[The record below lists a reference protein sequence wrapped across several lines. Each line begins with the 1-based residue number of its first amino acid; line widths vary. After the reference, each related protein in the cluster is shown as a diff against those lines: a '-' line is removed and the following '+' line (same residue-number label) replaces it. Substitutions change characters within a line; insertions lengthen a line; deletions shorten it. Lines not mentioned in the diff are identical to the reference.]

1 MRLKKYQEHGIK
13 FLTNNETVI
22 PYHSIL
28 GDDMGLG
35 KTAQAIVAA
44 ERVGAKKILII
55 CPSSVKINWMREILK
70 WSKYTNI
77 FVVGASKGTIARKCR
92 IPADAECVIVN
103 YELCIL
109 PAIQRQLLK
118 TVFDVGILDE
128 CHYLMNTTSGRTSAI
143 LAKGGII
150 WNCKYKWPMSGTFMK
165 NRNRDTFP
173 ILRALFP
180 FVLGKYTDYKLF
192 AEKFCGGKMGKFG
205 YEDTW
210 STCTEELGQMLSP
223 IMLRRTKAEVLSE
236 LPEVLEQNTYL
247 EITPEIA
254 SVISEEEE
262 FSEED
267 KRAILNFEMQGR
279 TASYRKL
286 LAMAKLPQV
295 ITIAKEILSNVD
307 KLVIFAYHRDFIDE
321 LANRL
326 ASYGVEVV
334 KGGLTAEQKQE
345 KVDNFINN
353 PTVRVFIGQLQAAGT
368 GTDGLQFACSNIL
381 YGEIDWVPGT
391 MDQSRARLHRI
402 GQKNK
407 VHVEYALVPDSLE
420 ESMLNTL
427 RNKKHNIKSVMSQV
441 EKEVQDLEGEEKM
454 TLEVQMER
462 IANALE
468 EFVSFAKHEAG
479 LACSC
484 PPETQT
490 VEPAAAPKKS
500 RSKAKAVDTP
510 VEAQFPVLTPEQQ
523 NVTTEQ
529 IVNEVVATATAAAQ
543 PTAPTTPAVPKV
555 TKEEVT
561 QKCIAAAGQLSLK
574 VGKDPATIF
583 IQEVTAQIT
592 GVEGARISGC
602 TVEQASAVL
611 DAIESK
617 LNEGNVGE
625 I

>member
-1 MRLKKYQEHGIK
+1 
-13 FLTNNETVI
+13 
-22 PYHSIL
+22 
-28 GDDMGLG
+28 
-35 KTAQAIVAA
+35 
-44 ERVGAKKILII
+44 
-55 CPSSVKINWMREILK
+55 
-70 WSKYTNI
+70 
-77 FVVGASKGTIARKCR
+77 
-92 IPADAECVIVN
+92 
-103 YELCIL
+103 
-109 PAIQRQLLK
+109 
-118 TVFDVGILDE
+118 
-128 CHYLMNTTSGRTSAI
+128 
-143 LAKGGII
+143 
-150 WNCKYKWPMSGTFMK
+150 MSGTFMK

-267 KRAILNFEMQGR
+267 KKAILNFEMQGR
-279 TASYRKL
+279 TASYRKM

-295 ITIAKEILSNVD
+295 INIAKEILSNVD

-326 ASYGVEVV
+326 TSYGVEVV

-454 TLEVQMER
+454 TLESQLER
-462 IANALE
+462 IANSLDVLVALAKNE
-468 EFVSFAKHEAG
+468 EVAG
-479 LACSC
+479 KAMAAEQ
-484 PPETQT
+484 PTET
-490 VEPAAAPKKS
+490 AAPKKS

-529 IVNEVVATATAAAQ
+529 IVNEVVATAVAAAQ

-592 GVEGARISGC
+592 GVDGARISGC

-617 LNEGNVGE
+617 LKEGNVGE